1 MSFFYY
7 KLIVFSFLI
16 IFSFSNIL
24 FAGNNFNL
32 IADKIIISEENNEI
46 IAQGNVK
53 IYSDKKILNA
63 KKIIYNNSSELVK
76 VFGPI
81 EIIDEENLT
90 IMADYSLVS
99 KDLNRIISEGVKA
112 LFKNYF
118 KITSEKI
125 KYNSSGKT
133 EFQNSMGTSCKICSI
148 NGSPPLW
155 NIKSSIVLHDKENKT
170 LTFENAVL
178 EIGGVPVFYTP
189 YIKTPEPGV
198 KRASGFLTPKII
210 SSDIYG
216 YGFKQPYFLI
226 LNENSDITVSLFKTN
241 QTTMLEAEYR
251 AKMKGEN
258 INVETTIEPKINDNI
273 VNGFI
278 NVKGEKRYPNNFFL
292 QYDFTI
298 FDKKKSLLTYDHE
311 IKDFV
316 VNYLTIE
323 NYKQNKKRIFE
334 TFFYQ
339 SLRTPAGEEPII
351 FPYYQEK
358 NIGDIFNSKTI
369 FVNSFGIL
377 NLFNKNKK
385 YTRIGHSL
393 DFRYN
398 TVYKK
403 GFLFQN
409 LGKISSA
416 IYDIREED
424 NKKTN
429 YLEIK
434 PLISSSIS
442 YPLFKE
448 SNKITTEFLIP
459 KLQLNYSP
467 NKLSSSKTNKDSIEI
482 DLDTTS
488 LFATNRYSG
497 KDLQEKGLWLNSGIE
512 YENRSLN
519 GKKFGYEIG
528 QIFRVDKINQFS
540 SNSGLN
546 GNNSDLLISS
556 FFNFKDFF
564 SLKNTS
570 LLTNNFNFRKSE
582 TNMSYRGK
590 KNEIESILI
599 YNTDII
605 NQFEKKK
612 LTELYISFASQMDI
626 NWTSFFDLRHDITNN
641 KAISALAGLTFENE
655 CVDFSVNLS
664 KRFANSEKLPED
676 TRLELSFDL
685 GGFGKSSRFS
695 NSCGMM

>member
-1 MSFFYY
+1 MIFLNYA
-7 KLIVFSFLI
+7 LIVFSFLLTL
-16 IFSFSNIL
+16 SFSNIL

-32 IADKIIISEENNEI
+32 IADKIFISGENNEI
-46 IAQGNVK
+46 IAEGNVK

-118 KITSEKI
+118 KITSDKI

-133 EFQNSMGTSCKICSI
+133 EFQNSMGTSCKICST
-148 NGSPPLW
+148 NDSPPLW
-155 NIKSSIVLHDKENKT
+155 NIKSSLILHDKENKT
-170 LTFENAVL
+170 LTFENALL

-198 KRASGFLTPKII
+198 KRASGFLTPKIM

-226 LNENSDITVSLFKTN
+226 LNENSDLTITLFKTN
-241 QTTMLEAEYR
+241 QTTLLEAEYR

-258 INVETTIEPKINDNI
+258 INIETKIEPKINNNKI
-273 VNGFI
+273 NGFI
-278 NVKGEKRYPNNFFL
+278 NVKGEKKYPNNFFL
-292 QYDFTI
+292 KYDFTI

-311 IKDFV
+311 IKDYV

-323 NYKQNKKRIFE
+323 NYKKNKKRVFE

-339 SLRTPAGEEPII
+339 SLRTPAGEDPII
-351 FPYYQEK
+351 FPYYKEK
-358 NIGDIFNSKTI
+358 NIGEIINTKTI
-369 FVNSFGIL
+369 FTNSFGIL

-385 YTRIGHSL
+385 HTRIDHSL
-393 DFRYN
+393 DIKYN
-398 TVYKK
+398 TIYKK
-403 GFLFQN
+403 GVILQN

-416 IYDIREED
+416 LYDIREDD
-424 NKKTN
+424 NRKTN

-434 PLISSSIS
+434 PLISSTIS
-442 YPLFKE
+442 YPLYKL
-448 SNKITTEFLIP
+448 SNKKNIELLVP

-467 NKLSSSKTNKDSIEI
+467 NKLTSSKINKDSIEI
-482 DLDTTS
+482 DLDRTS

-497 KDLQEKGLWLNSGIE
+497 KDLQEKGLWINSGIE

-540 SNSGLN
+540 SNAGLN

-556 FFNFKDFF
+556 FFNFKNFL

-570 LLTNNFNFRKSE
+570 LLTNNFDFRKSE
-582 TNMSYRGK
+582 TSLNYKGK

-599 YNTDII
+599 YDTNII
-605 NQFEKKK
+605 NQNEKKK
-612 LTELYISFASQMDI
+612 ITELSISFASQIDI
-626 NWTSFFDLRHDITNN
+626 NWTSIFDLRHDITNN

-685 GGFGKSSRFS
+685 GGFGKRNRFS
-695 NSCGMM
+695 NNCGMM